1 MVNIG
6 DTAPAFTLRA
16 TDKREVSLSE
26 YEGKKTILVFYPG
39 AFTGVC
45 DKEMCAFQDNMT
57 ALNAADAT
65 VLGISVD
72 SPWANAEFARKYNLE
87 FELLSD
93 LNREAVNA
101 YDAALSVLVA
111 LMATFVRTVWS
122 SSSISLAS
130 FNTDGWPKT
139 PELSPTTAKSS
150 KRPTLSDRDALLNG
164 GRIMPRFHCCNPR
177 WLGEFPDACS

>member
-16 TDKREVSLSE
+16 TDKREVSLSD
-26 YEGKKTILVFYPG
+26 YAGKTVILAFYPG

-45 DKEMCAFQDNMT
+45 DKEMCAFQDNMAT
-57 ALNAADAT
+57 LNDADAV

-93 LNREAVNA
+93 LDREAVNA
-101 YDAALSVLVA
+101 YEAAFVGLGGIDGYVCANRVVVIIDKSGTVQYRWVA
-111 LMATFVRTVWS
+111 ENPGVEPDYAEVVS
-122 SSSISLAS
+122 
-130 FNTDGWPKT
+130 
-139 PELSPTTAKSS
+139 TAAG
-150 KRPTLSDRDALLNG
+150 L
-164 GRIMPRFHCCNPR
+164 
-177 WLGEFPDACS
+177 

>member
-1 MVNIG
+1 MVTVG

-26 YEGKKTILVFYPG
+26 FSGQTIVMVFYPG

-45 DKEMCAFQDNMT
+45 DKELCAFRDSMDV
-57 ALNAADAT
+57 LNKADAV

-93 LNREAVNA
+93 LNREAVHA
-101 YDAALSVLVA
+101 YDASFVGLGGIDGYVSANRVVIIVDSAGVVRYRWVAENPGVEPNYDEVVAAAAAL
-111 LMATFVRTVWS
+111 
-122 SSSISLAS
+122 
-130 FNTDGWPKT
+130 
-139 PELSPTTAKSS
+139 
-150 KRPTLSDRDALLNG
+150 
-164 GRIMPRFHCCNPR
+164 
-177 WLGEFPDACS
+177 

>member
-1 MVNIG
+1 MVNVG

-26 YEGKKTILVFYPG
+26 FSGKTVILAFYPG

-45 DKEMCAFQDNMT
+45 DKEMCAFQDNMA
-57 ALNAADAT
+57 ALNASDAV

-93 LNREAVNA
+93 LDRTAVTA
-101 YDAALSVLVA
+101 YN
-111 LMATFVRTVWS
+111 
-122 SSSISLAS
+122 AS
-130 FNTDGWPKT
+130 FTGLGGIDGYVCANRVVVIVDGAGVVQYRWVA
-139 PELSPTTAKSS
+139 E
-150 KRPTLSDRDALLNG
+150 
-164 GRIMPRFHCCNPR
+164 NP
-177 WLGEFPDACS
+177 GVEPDYDEVVQAAQSL